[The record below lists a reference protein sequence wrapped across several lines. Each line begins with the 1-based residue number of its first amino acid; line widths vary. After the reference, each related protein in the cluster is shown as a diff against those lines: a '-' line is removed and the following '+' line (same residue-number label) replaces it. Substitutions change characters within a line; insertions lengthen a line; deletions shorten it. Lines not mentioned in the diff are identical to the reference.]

1 MHSSDG
7 LKAAGKDDHQH
18 FPSLFVA
25 ISLDVSK
32 ILPKSYLGFKKI
44 PYDLFC
50 PSQTNLVNDRIC
62 TTCGLYHASLVML
75 KEHKKEHKVTAAT
88 KKIRPKRVVT
98 RRRNEL
104 LVATADGGDLDWLDS
119 DTVDLTGI
127 PMDWAE
133 GVENLNDSHP
143 IIDIEKHLLNPWG
156 ED

>member
-1 MHSSDG
+1 
-7 LKAAGKDDHQH
+7 
-18 FPSLFVA
+18 
-25 ISLDVSK
+25 
-32 ILPKSYLGFKKI
+32 
-44 PYDLFC
+44 
-50 PSQTNLVNDRIC
+50 
-62 TTCGLYHASLVML
+62 ML
-75 KEHKKEHKVTAAT
+75 NEHKKEHKVTAAT